1 MINSG
6 WEKGGL
12 EMIYRKKLI
21 PLFTALIAC
30 LLTIS
35 SVKASAD
42 VIKEREKLMK
52 LSLKQIN

>member
-1 MINSG
+1 MR
-6 WEKGGL
+6 
-12 EMIYRKKLI
+12 YRNQLI
-21 PLFTALIAC
+21 TGLFTALLAC
-30 LLTIS
+30 IVTIS